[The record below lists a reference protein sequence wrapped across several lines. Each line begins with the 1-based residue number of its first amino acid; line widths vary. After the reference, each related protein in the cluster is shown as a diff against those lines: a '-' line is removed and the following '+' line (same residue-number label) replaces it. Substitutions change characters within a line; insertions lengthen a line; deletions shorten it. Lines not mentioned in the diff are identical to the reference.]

1 MFAIECF
8 GITDGPF
15 ENFDTAFRTLFERI
29 GYVVLADT
37 VMGFAV
43 NDRCFMSLTHGS
55 ETFETGFDELEAMA
69 KALGVIK
76 DDRLRRRVQKQ
87 AGADQS
93 SRRANVP
100 AQNAGIQNQHL
111 TR

>member
-76 DDRLRRRVQKQ
+76 DDRLRGVSK
-87 AGADQS
+87 S
-93 SRRANVP
+93 KRALINRLA
-100 AQNAGIQNQHL
+100 AQMFQLKTPVFKIN
-111 TR
+111 T